1 MWSGNERDVPLN
13 WKICAGGTYTYNG
26 ETKTIPD
33 LRGRFVMGY
42 TANQLV
48 EIDYQDEDNIAKEVI
63 QAKAGDT
70 TITYREM
77 SGFSGKP
84 VHGNVKKNLPNH
96 AHSIKMVYS
105 DNEVRT
111 GSGTGYSVKNK
122 IYNTEN
128 EVKVTS
134 NEFGNQTKVSYYTLP
149 SFYVLAFII
158 RIA

>member
-1 MWSGNERDVPLN
+1 
-13 WKICAGGTYTYNG
+13 
-26 ETKTIPD
+26 
-33 LRGRFVMGY
+33 MGS

-48 EIDYQDEDNIAKEVI
+48 QIDDQDECTTAKEVI

-77 SGFSGKP
+77 PSFSEKP

-96 AHSIKMVYS
+96 AHPIKMVYS
-105 DNEVRT
+105 DGEVKL
-111 GSGTGYSVKNK
+111 GNGTGYSVKNK

-128 EVKVTS
+128 DVNVTY